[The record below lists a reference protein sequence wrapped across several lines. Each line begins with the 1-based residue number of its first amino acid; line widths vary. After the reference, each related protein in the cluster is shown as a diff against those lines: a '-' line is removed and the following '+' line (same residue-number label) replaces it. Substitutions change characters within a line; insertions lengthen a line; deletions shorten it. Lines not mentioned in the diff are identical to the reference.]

1 MTTNEAGNTG
11 LLSLPN
17 LRKYFVVSTIFILVS
32 ILLGQSVQDHY
43 QKQEILDTQRIHAYH
58 QQLELAGQIMN
69 HILRLQKTQGSEE
82 KDNAAQLFLIN
93 INDIKLS
100 QDKIKNL
107 SEQAMTLGQTGT
119 LLDTEQSISNCI
131 DLLIVQTNELL
142 AMIEAESIDKTV
154 VSEIYN
160 TYLPTYLSFRD
171 ESTRLIERL
180 ATNLERETTEHRQA
194 IWNIVI
200 VIMVLVVV
208 ASLWLYRLISNVANR
223 ELETFET
230 INKQLAED
238 NRFRLQNEQAMAEQA
253 EMMLVQ
259 QMKMRSILDST
270 IDAIITISGDG
281 EIDSFNKAA
290 ETMFGYPADY
300 VIGKNVKILMPEP
313 YHSEHDGYLRN
324 YHQTGEQ
331 KAIGRVRIVEA
342 QRVDGSTF
350 PIELTVSEVPL
361 SELKLY
367 TGIIRDITEWK
378 AADEK
383 LKTTMAE
390 LTEKQI
396 ELEREEKIA
405 RHVFENIT
413 ASNNDTIPEITFWCQ
428 PMGSFSGDMMLSA
441 ILPSGALRVL
451 LCDFTGHGL
460 PAALGAVPVSSIHSA
475 MAQKGLPLEILM
487 DELNNKLNALLP
499 TGIFCCIA
507 GVDLDA
513 SRTHAHIW
521 NAGLP
526 DALLISKTGEIKQ
539 RFKSS
544 HLPLGVTSYDRDE
557 KHCQDIHF
565 ENGDCIYMYS
575 DGLTEAENNKGEM
588 LGQKGFEQLLSCE
601 KSEDG
606 RLAKIRNKVDSFT
619 DGAPATDDISLIEIK
634 TLVSEDGITLKS

>member
-1 MTTNEAGNTG
+1 MTTNDAGNTG

-32 ILLGQSVQDHY
+32 ILLGQGVQDHY

-69 HILRLQKTQGSEE
+69 HILRLQKTDDSED
-82 KDNAAQLFLIN
+82 KDNVAQLFLIN
-93 INDIKLS
+93 INELKS
-100 QDKIKNL
+100 TQDKIKNL
-107 SEQAMTLGQTGT
+107 SEQAITLSQTGDF
-119 LLDTEQSISNCI
+119 LDTEQSISNCI
-131 DLLIVQTNELL
+131 DLLIVQTNAIW
-142 AMIEAESIDKTV
+142 AMMEAESIDKMV
-154 VSEIYN
+154 VAEIYN
-160 TYLPTYLSFRD
+160 TYLPTHLSFRD
-171 ESTRLIERL
+171 ESTRLIDRL
-180 ATNLERETTEHRQA
+180 ATNLERQTAKHRQA

-200 VIMVLVVV
+200 VIMVLVII
-208 ASLWLYRLISNVANR
+208 ASLLLYRLISNVAKR

-238 NRFRLQNEQAMAEQA
+238 NHFRIQNEQAMADQA
-253 EMMLVQ
+253 EMMLIQ

-270 IDAIITISGDG
+270 IDAIITITDDG
-281 EIDSFNKAA
+281 TVDSFNKAA

-300 VIGKNVKILMPEP
+300 VIGKNVKMLMPEP
-313 YHSEHDGYLRN
+313 YTSEHDGYLRN

-361 SELKLY
+361 SGTKLY

-378 AADEK
+378 AADDK
-383 LKTTMAE
+383 LKRTMAE
-390 LTEKQI
+390 LTEKQNL
-396 ELEREEKIA
+396 LEQEEQIA

-413 ASNNDTIPEITFWCQ
+413 ASNNDNIPEIAFWNE
-428 PMGSFSGDMMLSA
+428 PMTTFSGDMMLSA
-441 ILPSGALRVL
+441 ILPSGSLRVI

-475 MAQKGLPLEILM
+475 MAKKGLPLEILM
-487 DELNNKLNALLP
+487 DELNKKLNALLP

-513 SRTHAHIW
+513 TRTHAHIW

-526 DALLISKTGEIKQ
+526 DVLLVSKTGKIKQ

-544 HLPLGVTSYDRDE
+544 HLPLGVTSYDEDE
-557 KHCQDIHF
+557 KHCQEIHF
-565 ENGDCIYMYS
+565 EMGDCIYIYS
-575 DGLTEAENNKGEM
+575 DGLTEAANNKGEM
-588 LGQKGFEQLLSCE
+588 FGQQGFEQLLGGE

-606 RLAKIRNKVDSFT
+606 RLTKIRNEVSSFVDN
-619 DGAPATDDISLIEIK
+619 APATDDISLVEIK
-634 TLVSEDGITLKS
+634 TLVSVDEITLES